1 MPREARGERAES
13 EKVGVSEALHK
24 EQRGTP
30 GKKISEAETEREHQG
45 CGQVKQGVFLA
56 RSQEV

>member
-24 EQRGTP
+24 EQRAHPVRKSVRQRRRGNTRDV
-30 GKKISEAETEREHQG
+30 GR
-45 CGQVKQGVFLA
+45 
-56 RSQEV
+56 